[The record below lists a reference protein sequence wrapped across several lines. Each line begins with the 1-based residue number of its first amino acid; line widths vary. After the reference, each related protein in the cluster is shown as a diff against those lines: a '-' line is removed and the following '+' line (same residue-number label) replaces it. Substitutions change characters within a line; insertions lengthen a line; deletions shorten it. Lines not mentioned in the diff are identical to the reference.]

1 MKTLLLSLISFSI
14 FTLCAQEKFIR
25 PVMEMYPVKN
35 FSPATGLKNPAWS
48 KAKAYPFMLNAAF
61 PQDFGVLPPEESK
74 VQIMYDKDNFYI
86 RTVMSD
92 SEVLCEAVDQNSPIP
107 NCSDYFCIV
116 LRPKS
121 ETGFFYIL
129 GTPNAITKAVYV
141 TGPGAIRL
149 ASANL
154 PLETKIPV
162 FTSINGKL
170 NDGKRDKS
178 WSALTVLPVKKL
190 ISEVRKHGVN
200 INESCGW
207 TLMTGRRNYSRFLEI
222 AEISGYPQPVRG
234 FFNMRHHARLC
245 KK

>member
-1 MKTLLLSLISFSI
+1 MKTLLLSLVSLTFLS
-14 FTLCAQEKFIR
+14 LCAQEKFIR
-25 PVMEMYPVKN
+25 PVIEMYPVKN
-35 FSPATGLKNPAWS
+35 FSPASGLKHPAWA
-48 KAKAYPFMLNAAF
+48 KAKEYPFMINAGI
-61 PQDFGVLPPEESK
+61 PQDFGVLPPEECK
-74 VQIMYDKDNFYI
+74 VQVMYDKEHFFI

-92 SEVLCEAVDQNSPIP
+92 SEVLSEAVDQNSPIP
-107 NCSDYFCIV
+107 NCSDYFCII

-129 GTPNAITKAVYV
+129 GTPNAITTAVYV
-141 TGPGAIRL
+141 TGPGSMRL

-154 PLETKIPV
+154 PLETNVPV
-162 FTSINGKL
+162 YTSINGKL

-178 WSALTVLPVKKL
+178 WSALTVIPIKKLVSEVKKYG
-190 ISEVRKHGVN
+190 IN

-222 AEISGYPQPVRG
+222 ADISGYPQPVRG
-234 FFNMRHHARLC
+234 FFTMHHHALLL